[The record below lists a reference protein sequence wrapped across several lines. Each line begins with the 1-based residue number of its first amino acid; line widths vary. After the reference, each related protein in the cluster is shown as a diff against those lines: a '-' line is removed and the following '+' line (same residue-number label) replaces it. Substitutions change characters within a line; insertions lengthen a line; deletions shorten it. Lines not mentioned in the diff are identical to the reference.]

1 MSGGPDVPT
10 DHVTRFD
17 RAQFEKLIS
26 AVDSIDHSLSEQFLK
41 PGADIRLDE
50 TLGNRVHIGN
60 SAWTAVA
67 DFTAA
72 ATRFGTSVHQRNQ
85 ELSTDWRAFIAALNE
100 AKDVFE
106 QAGDLASYS
115 ASTFLADYPDVLGG
129 QGGPLPGPGTGPGS
143 GSGPANG
150 GT

>member
-10 DHVTRFD
+10 GHITTFD
-17 RAQFEKLIS
+17 RAQFERLIRV
-26 AVDSIDHSLSEQFLK
+26 VDSIDHSLSQQFLK

-50 TLGNRVHIGN
+50 TLGNRIHIGN
-60 SAWTAVA
+60 QAWTAVS

-72 ATRFGTSVHQRNQ
+72 ATKFGTSIHQRNQ
-85 ELSTDWRAFIAALNE
+85 EFSTDWRAFIAALNE

-106 QAGDLASYS
+106 QANDLASYS
-115 ASTFLADYPDVLGG
+115 AGTFLNDYPDVLGG
-129 QGGPLPGPGTGPGS
+129 QGGAPGPGPGPG
-143 GSGPANG
+143 NG